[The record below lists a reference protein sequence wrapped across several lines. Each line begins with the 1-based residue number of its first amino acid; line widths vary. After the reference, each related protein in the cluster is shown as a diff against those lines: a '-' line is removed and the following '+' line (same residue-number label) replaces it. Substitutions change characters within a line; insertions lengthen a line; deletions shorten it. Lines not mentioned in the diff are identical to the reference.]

1 MTTAVAEDR
10 LAGLEAKLDA
20 LSHQID
26 FVAAALREQEARRGM
41 WDELRRD
48 LAPLTSE
55 AVGHLTR
62 ELDDVRAFVQPADL
76 LRLMRRLLR
85 DLPYLEALLDQVE
98 SLSQLGADL
107 SPLGREV
114 LVAAMRGLA
123 DLEERGYFA
132 FARGGKEIMDRVVAS
147 LSPDD
152 LRSLG
157 EALPPALDAVKQ
169 LASPEVMSLLPRVAG
184 ELRRPLGEDK
194 GLLRLLWQLRR
205 PEARRGLARVL
216 GLLEA
221 LGADSADAAAPRS
234 PEGQTPSI

>member
-10 LAGLEAKLDA
+10 LAALEAKLDG
-20 LSHQID
+20 LSHQVE
-26 FVAAALREQEARRGM
+26 FVAATLREQEARRGM

-55 AVGHLTR
+55 AVDHLTR
-62 ELDDVRAFVQPADL
+62 ELDDVRAFVQPSDL
-76 LRLMRRLLR
+76 LRLLRRLLR

-114 LVAAMRGLA
+114 VVAAMRGLA

-132 FARGGKEIMDRVVAS
+132 FVKGAKGLMDRVVAS
-147 LSPDD
+147 LGPDD
-152 LRSLG
+152 LRALG
-157 EALPPALDAVKQ
+157 DALPPAVEALKD
-169 LASPEVMSLLPRVAG
+169 LAAPDVVRLLPRVAA
-184 ELRRPLGEDK
+184 ELRRPLREDP
-194 GLLRLLWQLRR
+194 GLLRLLWRVRR

-221 LGADSADAAAPRS
+221 LGGDPAAGPALAYAEDQP
-234 PEGQTPSI
+234 PST

>member
-1 MTTAVAEDR
+1 MTPAVAEDR
-10 LAGLEAKLDA
+10 LATLEAKLDA
-20 LSHQID
+20 LTHQVD
-26 FVAAALREQEARRGM
+26 FVAATLREAEARRGM

-55 AVGHLTR
+55 AVDHISC
-62 ELDDVRAFVQPADL
+62 ELDEVRSFVQPADL
-76 LRLMRRLLR
+76 LRMLKRLLR

-107 SPLGREV
+107 SPLSREV
-114 LVAAMRGLA
+114 LVAAMAALA

-132 FARGGKEIMDRVVAS
+132 LLKGGKALMDRVVAS

-152 LRSLG
+152 LRAWG
-157 EALPPALDAVKQ
+157 ECVPPAVEALRD
-169 LASPEVMSLLPRVAG
+169 LATPDVMGLLPRVADR
-184 ELRRPLGEDK
+184 LRHPPAEDR

-205 PEARRGLARVL
+205 PTARRGLARVL

-221 LGADSADAAAPRS
+221 LGAEPDGAPAE
-234 PEGQTPSI
+234 PATEA

>member
-10 LAGLEAKLDA
+10 LATLEAKLDA
-20 LSHQID
+20 LSHQVD
-26 FVAAALREQEARRGM
+26 FVAAALREQEGRRGM

-55 AVGHLTR
+55 AVDHLSR
-62 ELDDVRAFVQPADL
+62 ELEDVRAFVQPADL
-76 LRLMRRLLR
+76 LRLLRRLLR
-85 DLPYLEALLDQVE
+85 DLPYLEAFLDQVE

-107 SPLGREV
+107 SPLSREV
-114 LVAAMRGLA
+114 AVAAMGGLA

-132 FARGGKEIMDRVVAS
+132 FAKGAKELMDRLVAS
-147 LSPDD
+147 LAPED

-157 EALPPALDAVKQ
+157 KALPPALEALKE
-169 LASPEVMSLLPRVAG
+169 LATPEVVGLLPRVAA
-184 ELRRPLGEDK
+184 ELRRPPAEDK
-194 GLLRLLWQLRR
+194 GLLRLLWQVRR

-221 LGADSADAAAPRS
+221 LGADPTGAAAAPS
-234 PEGQTPSI
+234 PEDSTPSI